1 MTPPPPEEGG
11 RAVPPRN
18 KAPAESAASLSEGDR
33 ANQYEWRPLDGFR
46 SIRTKLSVLV
56 AGSVTISVLIGSVG
70 LRVGWPFWFRL
81 ITSVIVGLGIM
92 RLVSKGITSP
102 LRDMAS
108 AARAMADGDYSRR
121 VRDTSRDEVG
131 ELATAFNEM
140 AAELAEVDRQRREL
154 VANASHELRTPI
166 AALQAMIENL
176 ADGVSEADPAFV
188 DTMHNQVRRLA
199 VLVDQLMSLSRL
211 DSGEMPLHIETVSVA
226 ALVQASLEEF
236 SWHHPDAEIEV
247 DVEPET
253 LLVAV
258 DQLLMHRVIANL
270 LENAIRHGAP
280 PFHIAA
286 SLGPAQPGD
295 RQQSGPTV
303 SIVVSDGGPGIPAEA
318 ASQVFDRFHR
328 LDRSRRSGGSGLG
341 LAIVAGIVERHH
353 GVISVE
359 PNTPTGVRM
368 VVRLP
373 QDYRDS
379 GTTGSYMR
387 RSMTSGS
394 GATQVGGSA
403 KPKKY

>member
-1 MTPPPPEEGG
+1 M
-11 RAVPPRN
+11 A
-18 KAPAESAASLSEGDR
+18 LGDL
-33 ANQYEWRPLDGFR
+33 RPLDAFR
-46 SIRTKLSVLV
+46 SIRTKLSILV
-56 AGSVTISVLIGSVG
+56 AGAVTISVLIGSVG

-92 RLVSKGITSP
+92 RLVAAGITSP
-102 LRDMAS
+102 LREMAS
-108 AARAMADGDYSRR
+108 ATRAMADGDYSRR
-121 VRDTSRDEVG
+121 VRATSHDEVG

-140 AAELAEVDRQRREL
+140 SAELAEVDRQRREL

-176 ADGVSEADPAFV
+176 ADGVSEADPEFV
-188 DTMHNQVRRLA
+188 ETMHNQVRRLA
-199 VLVDQLMSLSRL
+199 TLVDQLMSLSRL

-226 ALVQASLEEF
+226 ALLQTSLEEF
-236 SWHHPDAEIEV
+236 TWHHPDVSIDV

-258 DQLLMHRVIANL
+258 DQLLMHRVVANL
-270 LENAIRHGAP
+270 LENAVRHGAP
-280 PFHIAA
+280 PFRVTASMEPAGAA
-286 SLGPAQPGD
+286 D
-295 RQQSGPTV
+295 RQAGVGPIVVLTV
-303 SIVVSDGGPGIPAEA
+303 SDHGPGIPAEA

-353 GVISVE
+353 GTIAVE
-359 PNTPTGVRM
+359 PNEPSGVRM

-379 GTTGSYMR
+379 GTGSYLR

-394 GATQVGGSA
+394 SSSQTGSPSGY
-403 KPKKY
+403 PKKY

>member
-1 MTPPPPEEGG
+1 M
-11 RAVPPRN
+11 AFDD
-18 KAPAESAASLSEGDR
+18 L
-33 ANQYEWRPLDGFR
+33 RPLDKFR
-46 SIRTKLSVLV
+46 SIRTKLSILV
-56 AGSVTISVLIGSVG
+56 AGAVTISVLIGSVG

-92 RLVSKGITSP
+92 RLVAAGITSP

-108 AARAMADGDYSRR
+108 ASRAMADGDYTKR
-121 VRDTSRDEVG
+121 VRATSRDEVG

-188 DTMHNQVRRLA
+188 DTMHHQVRRLA
-199 VLVDQLMSLSRL
+199 TLVDQLMSLSRL

-226 ALVQASLEEF
+226 ALVQTSLEEF
-236 SWHHPDAEIEV
+236 RWHHPEVEVQV
-247 DVEPET
+247 DVDPET

-258 DQLLMHRVIANL
+258 DQMLLHRVVANL

-280 PFHIAA
+280 PFRVEA
-286 SLGPAQPGD
+286 SLGPAAPGD
-295 RQQSGPTV
+295 RLQHGPVVTL
-303 SIVVSDGGPGIPAEA
+303 VVSDAGPGIPTED

-353 GVISVE
+353 GQIHVE
-359 PNTPTGVRM
+359 PNLPSGARM

-373 QDYRDS
+373 QDYRES
-379 GTTGSYMR
+379 STGSYLR

-394 GATQVGGSA
+394 GASQLAGSA

>member
-1 MTPPPPEEGG
+1 M
-11 RAVPPRN
+11 A
-18 KAPAESAASLSEGDR
+18 LGDV
-33 ANQYEWRPLDGFR
+33 RPLDAFR
-46 SIRTKLSVLV
+46 SIRTKLSILV
-56 AGSVTISVLIGSVG
+56 AGAVTISVLIGSVG

-92 RLVSKGITSP
+92 RLVAAGITSP

-108 AARAMADGDYSRR
+108 ATRAMADGDYSRR
-121 VRDTSRDEVG
+121 VRATSHDEVG

-140 AAELAEVDRQRREL
+140 SAELAEVDRQRREL

-188 DTMHNQVRRLA
+188 ETMHNQVRRLA
-199 VLVDQLMSLSRL
+199 TLVDQLMSLSRL

-236 SWHHPDAEIEV
+236 VWHHPDIEITV

-253 LLVAV
+253 LLFAV
-258 DQLLMHRVIANL
+258 DQLLMHRVVANL
-270 LENAIRHGAP
+270 LENAVRHGAP
-280 PFHIAA
+280 PFRLSA
-286 SLGPAQPGD
+286 SMGPSLPGD
-295 RQQSGPTV
+295 RQSGPIVTL
-303 SIVVSDGGPGIPAEA
+303 VVSDQGPGIPPEA

-359 PNTPTGVRM
+359 PNEPSGVRM

-379 GTTGSYMR
+379 GTTGSYIR
-387 RSMTSGS
+387 RSMTSASSSSHVGS
-394 GATQVGGSA
+394 PPGNA
-403 KPKKY
+403 KKY